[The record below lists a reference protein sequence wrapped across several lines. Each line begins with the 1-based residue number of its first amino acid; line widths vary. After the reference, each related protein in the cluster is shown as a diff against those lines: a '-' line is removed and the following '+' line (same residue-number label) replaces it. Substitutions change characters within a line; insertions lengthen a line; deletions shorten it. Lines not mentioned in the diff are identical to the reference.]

1 MASKVSNIIS
11 LVIVLMLWGR
21 TEAQSG
27 CTTALIGLSPCLTYI
42 SGNSSTPSTTCCS
55 QLSSVVQ
62 SQPQCLC
69 SMLNGGSSNLGIAIN
84 QTLALALPGACNV
97 QTPPVSRCNG
107 KNSTGTSPTPA
118 SSPSDSPADET
129 PEGEGPTTSS
139 SSNQPDIPSGGTGSK
154 TVPSTDGVVGGSN
167 MISAKF
173 SLLGTLLVL
182 IGVLV
187 F

>member
-1 MASKVSNIIS
+1 MASNIIS
-11 LVIVLMLWGR
+11 LVIVLILWGR

-27 CTTALIGLSPCLTYI
+27 CTTALIGLTPCLTYI
-42 SGNSSTPSTTCCS
+42 RGNSSTPSTSCCS

-69 SMLNGGSSNLGIAIN
+69 SLLNGGSSNLGISIN

-107 KNSTGTSPTPA
+107 GNSPAPA

-129 PEGEGPTTSS
+129 PEVEGPTTSS
-139 SSNQPDIPSGGTGSK
+139 SSSNQQDNIPSGGTGSK

-167 MISAKF
+167 MINAKF
-173 SLLGTLLVL
+173 SLLGTLFVL

-187 F
+187 FLS